1 MKEEQIK
8 RAVAAVAET
17 EAGQMFFRY
26 LHGICGYA
34 EDNLVVGGGRVDPV
48 ATTVNEARRRLY
60 VQIRRY
66 VPVEQLK
73 KIEYPAGEEP
83 SASPAETPKEEKR

>member
-8 RAVAAVAET
+8 RAVVTVAET

-34 EDNLVVGGGRVDPV
+34 EDNLVVGGGRVD
-48 ATTVNEARRRLY
+48 ATATVINEARRRLY
-60 VQIRRY
+60 VQVRRY
-66 VPVEQLK
+66 VPV
-73 KIEYPAGEEP
+73 
-83 SASPAETPKEEKR
+83 